1 MYSCIQTDRLVIIHV
16 NRHQQPPVREA
27 AASSLARRKG
37 CIRRAPSSSLE
48 LMTKG
53 EGEEGVGD
61 AGAKETPSRAATFF
75 IMIILCPVTA
85 CAASPHRVPSEHRH
99 L

>member
-1 MYSCIQTDRLVIIHV
+1 MYSCIQADRLVIIHFH
-16 NRHQQPPVREA
+16 RHQHPPVREA

-37 CIRRAPSSSLE
+37 CIRRAVVITRIDDE
-48 LMTKG
+48 G
-53 EGEEGVGD
+53 GGEEDVGD

-85 CAASPHRVPSEHRH
+85 CAPSPHRVPSEHRH